1 MAQSQEWGSTGCGK
15 GGREQT
21 SGLQRILEA
30 QQTLLVGQAE
40 QEGSVTS
47 QAAGCYHS
55 DGRGR
60 EK

>member
-1 MAQSQEWGSTGCGK
+1 MAWSQEWGSAGCGK

-21 SGLQRILEA
+21 SGLRRISET
-30 QQTLLVGQAE
+30 QQALLVGQAE

-55 DGRGR
+55 DGRDR